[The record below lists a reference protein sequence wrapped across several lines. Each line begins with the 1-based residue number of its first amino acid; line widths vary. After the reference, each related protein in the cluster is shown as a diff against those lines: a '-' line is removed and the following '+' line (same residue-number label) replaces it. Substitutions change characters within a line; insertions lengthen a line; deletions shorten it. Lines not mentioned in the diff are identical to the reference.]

1 MANEITG
8 AMKPCEALAIAS
20 ELEKLLQSKGIWY
33 NRISMCEPELKFIK
47 IEVSIKVRK

>member
-20 ELEKLLQSKGIWY
+20 ELEKLLQSKGIWN
-33 NRISMCEPELKFIK
+33 NRISMCKNELKFIK